1 MHADDWLDSFEP
13 TQGVAER
20 GEAGSG
26 EARQGIQGSDGS
38 ADWLEGAQVA
48 TSTESAGTAPIEVAT
63 PTLPAVADE
72 RNALIWQAWR
82 EISELQRRY
91 LEIAEHNRF
100 SYAATAKSSEWTALV
115 PCPARFTVLRW
126 RKQPAFK
133 LILNVM
139 KAAAANEALSKDDLV
154 VHAAAIRERALTPK
168 PILYQGS
175 PTGFTE
181 FQGDVALRANEQLA
195 KLGGH
200 MKQEDVT
207 QGQQG
212 PALLVQIIQGE
223 GKVVDVTPRGVTIDL
238 PAPDGA

>member
-1 MHADDWLDSFEP
+1 MIPEVEQDWM
-13 TQGVAER
+13 GV
-20 GEAGSG
+20 GE
-26 EARQGIQGSDGS
+26 
-38 ADWLEGAQVA
+38 DWLEGAVTA
-48 TSTESAGTAPIEVAT
+48 TSTESADTAPIEVST
-63 PTLPAVADE
+63 PTLPPVPDE
-72 RNALIWQAWR
+72 RNALISQAWR

-100 SYAATAKSSEWTALV
+100 SYAATAKSSEWGHPDL
-115 PCPARFTVLRW
+115 CPARFTVLRW

-154 VHAAAIRERALTPK
+154 VHAAAIREKALTPK

-200 MKQEDVT
+200 MKQEET
-207 QGQQG
+207 MTGQVG
-212 PALLVQIIQGE
+212 PALIVQVLTRAGE
-223 GKVVDVTPRGVTIDL
+223 VISAAPKGVVVDL
-238 PAPDGA
+238 PPPYDDHS